1 MANMLI
7 DVADDRSS
15 ATARS
20 YVQVLHGLAGHPIA
34 TIATAFYDDR
44 YVRIDGRWR
53 FESRVATASLVGDM
67 STHVRRKHAPGRASG
82 RDGDGARRMAEVR
95 STTP

>member
-20 YVQVLHGLAGHPIA
+20 YVQVLHGLAGNPIA

-44 YVRIDGRWR
+44 YVRIDGQWR
-53 FESRVATASLVGDM
+53 FEWRVATASLVGDM
-67 STHVRRKHAPGRASG
+67 STHVRRN
-82 RDGDGARRMAEVR
+82 
-95 STTP
+95 TTPGGGVGS